1 VKKEFPILEFDPKT
15 NAILNPQTEIN
26 AIAVPK
32 RWVICFFQHAINK
45 LNQQQRLTRLAVRKS
60 VVGKHPICT
69 LELKGQKI
77 ALHHAGVGAPLWAGV
92 LEEVITRT
100 AGSSTSVAVLRC

>member
-1 VKKEFPILEFDPKT
+1 MKKEFPILEFDPET

-32 RWVICFFQHAINK
+32 RWVICFFQDAIYK
-45 LNQQQRLTRLAVRKS
+45 LNQQQRPTRLTVRKS
-60 VVGKHPICT
+60 AVGKHPIYA

-77 ALHHAGVGAPLWAGV
+77 ALFHVGISVPLRLWLVRRGDYPG
-92 LEEVITRT
+92 LPEVQY
-100 AGSSTSVAVLRC
+100 LW